1 MNLIDVSKSFGD
13 TTVYAHFSLALDDEI
28 TAVLGRSG
36 CGKTTLLNLIART
49 LSPDS
54 GRIEG
59 QGRVSYVFQTP
70 RLLPHLTVLGNL
82 LYAGIDRTAA
92 LDALAACGVE
102 GRLYPREL
110 SGGMAQRV
118 GMARAFAVP
127 ADTVLMD
134 EPFKSLDLGLK
145 NRLLALTRDLVAGRR
160 VILVTHDVAEAEYL
174 ADRALVL
181 DGGRIVYDARKTD
194 GRFVHLTEK
203 LCSL

>member
-1 MNLIDVSKSFGD
+1 MTLRDVSKSFGD
-13 TTVYAHFSLALDDEI
+13 KTIYTDLSLELGDEV

-36 CGKTTLLNLIART
+36 CGKTTLLNLIAGILT
-49 LSPDS
+49 PDG

-59 QGRVSYVFQTP
+59 QGRVSYVFQSP
-70 RLLPHLTVLGNL
+70 RLLPHLTALGNL

-92 LDALAACGVE
+92 LDALAACGVAE
-102 GRLYPREL
+102 NLYPREL

-118 GMARAFAVP
+118 GLARAFAVP

-145 NRLLALTRDLVAGRR
+145 HRLLALTRELFSDRR
-160 VILVTHDVAEAEYL
+160 VILVTHDVAEAEFL
-174 ADRALVL
+174 ADRAIVL
-181 DGGRIVYDARKTD
+181 DGGRIVYDAPKSD
-194 GRFVHLTEK
+194 GRFIGLTEK